1 MKIVTKSFLRYLP
14 RRLSLSLLQLLGVAC
29 GVAAVVGM
37 TLSAKT
43 ALTSFSNAVEFLRGK
58 ATHSLQRPVGPLEER
73 FLSNLS
79 RDPSVD
85 WSSPVIDRRLRLS
98 NGELVRLLGIDPFL
112 DRTIRPEI
120 SRIHGQVDSKLRPMD
135 DELRFSE
142 RNETDPER
150 ALSFLLDE

>member
-58 ATHSLQRPVGPLEER
+58 ATHSLQRPVGPMEEA
-73 FLSNLS
+73 
-79 RDPSVD
+79 
-85 WSSPVIDRRLRLS
+85 SPREAQPRSQRR
-98 NGELVRLLGIDPFL
+98 VVFPC
-112 DRTIRPEI
+112 
-120 SRIHGQVDSKLRPMD
+120 H
-135 DELRFSE
+135 
-142 RNETDPER
+142 
-150 ALSFLLDE
+150 

>member
-1 MKIVTKSFLRYLP
+1 LRYLP

-58 ATHSLQRPVGPLEER
+58 ATHSLQQPVGPMEEA
-73 FLSNLS
+73 LLAKLS

-85 WSSPVIDRRLRLS
+85 WFSPVIDRRLRLGRVTLS
-98 NGELVRLLGIDPFL
+98 ASLVSIRSSIERSDQRFRVFAFLKGMKPIRSVPSLFSSTKRLY
-112 DRTIRPEI
+112 
-120 SRIHGQVDSKLRPMD
+120 
-135 DELRFSE
+135 
-142 RNETDPER
+142 
-150 ALSFLLDE
+150 